1 MDTERQWA
9 QEPPGGGAG
18 PPWPGGRPPRRR
30 IPAGAVAAAVL
41 LLVVLLG
48 VSTLGGLRLWPSFPN
63 PFAARQVDRSQP
75 VLLEAIEDLEVYK
88 AATGNF
94 QVVVD
99 LEEGS
104 RGIPLI
110 VKGERT
116 LFVAG
121 GSVDAE
127 VDFSTMDEDAIKVS
141 ADGERV
147 EITLPRARLTQARV
161 DPAQSR
167 VFSRERGLLDRL
179 GSVLSDNPTS
189 ERELYQ
195 LAQAKMQAAAAQSD
209 LRAQA
214 ERNTRAMLEGMLGSL
229 GYTRRHRDVPRS
241 SVVARRGRCR
251 RPRMAALALTT
262 ASRRAWAK

>member
-1 MDTERQWA
+1 MDTQRQWG
-9 QEPPGGGAG
+9 QPPGGAG
-18 PPWPGGRPPRRR
+18 PPGPGWRPPRRR
-30 IPAGAVAAAVL
+30 LPAGAIAAGVV
-41 LLVVLLG
+41 LLVVLLAVTSIG
-48 VSTLGGLRLWPSFPN
+48 SLRWWPSFPN
-63 PFAARQVDRSQP
+63 PFGAREVDRSQP
-75 VLLEAIEDLEVYK
+75 VLLKAIEDLEVFK

-104 RGIPLI
+104 RGIPLVI
-110 VKGERT
+110 KGERT

-127 VDFSTMDEDAIKVS
+127 VDFSGIGEGAIKVS

-147 EITLPRARLTQARV
+147 DVTLPRARLTQARV

-209 LRAQA
+209 LRARA
-214 ERNTRAMLEGMLGSL
+214 EQNTRAMLESMLGSL
-229 GYTRRHRDVPRS
+229 GYGDVTVTFRDPPS
-241 SVVARRGRCR
+241 
-251 RPRMAALALTT
+251 
-262 ASRRAWAK
+262 

>member
-1 MDTERQWA
+1 MDTQRQWG
-9 QEPPGGGAG
+9 QPPGGTG
-18 PPWPGGRPPRRR
+18 PPGPGWRPPRRR
-30 IPAGAVAAAVL
+30 LPAGAIAAGVL
-41 LLVVLLG
+41 LLVLVLAVSSLG
-48 VSTLGGLRLWPSFPN
+48 NLRWWPSFPN
-63 PFAARQVDRSQP
+63 PFGAREVDRSQP
-75 VLLEAIEDLEVYK
+75 VLLKAIEDLEVFK

-104 RGIPLI
+104 RGIPLVI
-110 VKGERT
+110 KGERT

-127 VDFSTMDEDAIKVS
+127 VDFSGIGEGAIKVS

-147 EITLPRARLTQARV
+147 EVTLPRARLTQARV

-209 LRAQA
+209 LLARAEQ
-214 ERNTRAMLEGMLGSL
+214 NTRAMLEGMLRSL
-229 GYTRRHRDVPRS
+229 GYSDVTVTFRDPPS
-241 SVVARRGRCR
+241 
-251 RPRMAALALTT
+251 
-262 ASRRAWAK
+262 

>member
-1 MDTERQWA
+1 MDTQRQWG
-9 QEPPGGGAG
+9 QPPGGTG
-18 PPWPGGRPPRRR
+18 PPGPGWRPPRRR
-30 IPAGAVAAAVL
+30 LPAGAIAAGVL
-41 LLVVLLG
+41 LLVLVLAVSSLG
-48 VSTLGGLRLWPSFPN
+48 NLRWWPSFPN
-63 PFAARQVDRSQP
+63 PFGAREVDRSQP
-75 VLLEAIEDLEVYK
+75 VLLKAIEDLEVFK

-104 RGIPLI
+104 RGIPLVI
-110 VKGERT
+110 KGERT

-127 VDFSTMDEDAIKVS
+127 VDFAGIGEGAIKVS
-141 ADGERV
+141 GDGERV
-147 EITLPRARLTQARV
+147 EVTLPRARLTQARV

-209 LRAQA
+209 LLARAEQ
-214 ERNTRAMLEGMLGSL
+214 NTRAMLEGMLRSL
-229 GYTRRHRDVPRS
+229 GYSDVTVTFRDPPS
-241 SVVARRGRCR
+241 
-251 RPRMAALALTT
+251 
-262 ASRRAWAK
+262 

>member
-1 MDTERQWA
+1 MDTQRQWT
-9 QEPPGGGAG
+9 QPMRGGGPPGWPPPGRRSRVRLVAG
-18 PPWPGGRPPRRR
+18 
-30 IPAGAVAAAVL
+30 ILLALVLVVAVAGL
-41 LLVVLLG
+41 
-48 VSTLGGLRLWPSFPN
+48 SGLRLWPSFPN

-75 VLLEAIEDLEVYK
+75 VLLKAIEDLEVFK
-88 AATGNF
+88 AASGNF

-104 RGIPLI
+104 RGVPLI
-110 VKGERT
+110 IKGQRT

-127 VDFSTMDEDAIKVS
+127 VDFSSLDQGAIKVS

-147 EITLPRARLTQARV
+147 DITLPRARLTPARV
-161 DPAQSR
+161 DPEQSR
-167 VFSRERGLLDRL
+167 VFARERGLLDRL

-189 ERELYQ
+189 ERELYR

-214 ERNTRAMLEGMLGSL
+214 ERNTRAMLEGMLRSL
-229 GYTRRHRDVPRS
+229 GYTSVTVTFRDP
-241 SVVARRGRCR
+241 
-251 RPRMAALALTT
+251 PT
-262 ASRRAWAK
+262 